1 MFLCR
6 MVQLVGTY
14 CLLLFFIKD
23 VSIGCVSPS
32 VVLVPYYGKQQ
43 GTSV

>member
-6 MVQLVGTY
+6 MVQLLGTNR
-14 CLLLFFIKD
+14 LLLFFIKD

-32 VVLVPYYGKQQ
+32 VVLVTYYSKQQ

>member
-6 MVQLVGTY
+6 MVQLLGTNR
-14 CLLLFFIKD
+14 LLLFFIKD

-32 VVLVPYYGKQQ
+32 VVLLPYYSKQQ